1 MMRSGVSGSSVDRH
15 GSAIEHRMEQGG
27 GNGCRIAHIAA
38 PFIAEHLCVERRW
51 VHARPLSVELDICAL
66 GPTASSIYA
75 HPILR

>member
-38 PFIAEHLCVERRW
+38 PLIAEHLRVERRW
-51 VHARPLSVELDICAL
+51 VYARPLPVELDMRAL
-66 GPTASSIYA
+66 RPTASSIYA
-75 HPILR
+75 HPTPR